1 MRFKVSNDI
10 KGKLVRSF
18 AHPEWGVGI
27 VKDLINQSPARDIL
41 SNDVRRLIVVFP
53 GHGEMSMRPMDL
65 MWLIFILDGRP
76 VP

>member
-1 MRFKVSNDI
+1 MSNDM

-41 SNDVRRLIVVFP
+41 SNDIRRFIVVFP

-65 MWLIFILDGRP
+65 MWLAEPEPRTQEGT
-76 VP
+76 